1 MANGK
6 QMLPK
11 LRNLPASERAQLA
24 TELIASLD
32 ESEDSDAAE
41 AWLREL
47 DKRAEDVTSGW
58 VKTERWAKIRKR
70 IEARL
75 RARQG

>member
-6 QMLPK
+6 EILPQLLK
-11 LRNLPASERAQLA
+11 LPASERARLA
-24 TELIASLD
+24 TELVQSLD
-32 ESEDSDAAE
+32 ESQDPAAAE

-47 DKRAEDVTSGW
+47 DRRAREVISG
-58 VKTERWAKIRKR
+58 TARLEPWAQVRRR

-75 RARQG
+75 RSR